1 VDQWQLRITLMSSTL
16 IWVSKVKL
24 LQKLKMKNIGFIGIG
39 LMGFPMAKN
48 LLKSGYNLKVYNR
61 SQDKA
66 DRLKEFG
73 AEISVSIKDV
83 VKNSDVIITML
94 TDDNAVEK
102 VMGSDEFISNIKEG
116 ATVIDM
122 SSVNPVLTIKYSKKL
137 KEKKINYLDAP
148 VSGGTIGAE
157 EATLAI
163 MIGGDE
169 ETFKNCYELLKKM
182 GNPTLVGPVSSGQ
195 ISKLAN
201 QIIVGVTIGAVA
213 EAVTLCEKSGTN
225 PNKMIEALSGGWA
238 DSKILQTHGKRM
250 IDKDFT
256 PKGKT
261 TTQLKDMTNII
272 NAGKAVETHLPI
284 SSLVKE
290 MYKDLVTDGHGNTD
304 HSSLYNAIEK
314 INKK

>member
-1 VDQWQLRITLMSSTL
+1 
-16 IWVSKVKL
+16 
-24 LQKLKMKNIGFIGIG
+24 MKNIGFIGIG

-48 LLKSGYNLKVYNR
+48 LLKAGYKLKVFNR

-66 DRLKEFG
+66 ERLKEFG
-73 AEISVSIKDV
+73 AYISTSIHDAV
-83 VKNSDVIITML
+83 NNADIIITML
-94 TDDNAVEK
+94 TDDVAVEK
-102 VMGSDEFISNIKEG
+102 VMSSDEFIKNIKSK

-122 SSVNPVLTIKYSKKL
+122 SSINPIISKKYA
-137 KEKKINYLDAP
+137 EIFKKKNINYLDAP

-157 EATLAI
+157 EASLAI
-163 MIGGDE
+163 MVGGE
-169 ETFKNCYELLKKM
+169 ESIFSQCFDLLKVL

-225 PNKMIEALSGGWA
+225 PSKMIKALSGGWA

-250 IDKDFT
+250 INKDFS

-261 TTQLKDMTNII
+261 STQLKDMTNII
-272 NAGKAVETHLPI
+272 NAGKAAELHLPI
-284 SSLVKE
+284 SSLIKE
-290 MYKDLVTDGHGNTD
+290 MYKNLVKDGYGNAD
-304 HSSLYNAIEK
+304 HSSLYNE
-314 INKK
+314 INKLSKK

>member
-1 VDQWQLRITLMSSTL
+1 MQ
-16 IWVSKVKL
+16 
-24 LQKLKMKNIGFIGIG
+24 IGFIGIG

-48 LLKSGYNLKVYNR
+48 LLKSGYKLKAFNR

-66 DRLKEFG
+66 ERLKEFG
-73 AEISVSIKDV
+73 AELSTSIKDAV
-83 VKNSDVIITML
+83 TSSDIIITML
-94 TDDNAVEK
+94 TDDIAVEK
-102 VMGSDEFISNIKEG
+102 VIGSDEFIKNIKPN

-122 SSVNPVLTIKYSKKL
+122 SSINPVLSKKCAKLL

-148 VSGGTIGAE
+148 VSGGTLGAE
-157 EATLAI
+157 DASLAI
-163 MIGGDE
+163 MVGGE
-169 ETFKNCYELLKKM
+169 EKIFNECFDLLKIL

-272 NAGKAVETHLPI
+272 NAGKAAETHLPI
-284 SSLVKE
+284 SSLIKE
-290 MYKDLVTDGHGNTD
+290 MYKDLVADGLGNTD

>member
-1 VDQWQLRITLMSSTL
+1 M
-16 IWVSKVKL
+16 
-24 LQKLKMKNIGFIGIG
+24 NIGFIGIG
-39 LMGFPMAKN
+39 LMGFPMSKN
-48 LLKSGYNLKVYNR
+48 LIKSGYNLKAYNR

-73 AEISVSIKDV
+73 AEISLSVKDV
-83 VKNSDVIITML
+83 VTNADVVITML
-94 TDDNAVEK
+94 TDDAAVEK
-102 VMGSDEFISNIKEG
+102 VMSSDEFISNIKEG

-157 EATLAI
+157 EASLAI
-163 MIGGDE
+163 MVGGNE

-213 EAVTLCEKSGTN
+213 EAITLCEKSGTN

-238 DSKILQTHGKRM
+238 DSKILQTHGRRM

-261 TTQLKDMTNII
+261 TTQLKDMTNIV

-284 SSLVKE
+284 SSLIKE
-290 MYKDLVTDGHGNTD
+290 MYKDLVADGHGNTD

>member
-1 VDQWQLRITLMSSTL
+1 
-16 IWVSKVKL
+16 
-24 LQKLKMKNIGFIGIG
+24 
-39 LMGFPMAKN
+39 MGFPMAKN
-48 LLKSGYNLKVYNR
+48 LLKSGYNLKAYNR

-66 DRLKEFG
+66 DRLKEYG
-73 AEISVSIKDV
+73 AEISLSIKDV
-83 VKNSDVIITML
+83 VTNADVVITML
-94 TDDNAVEK
+94 TDDAAVEK
-102 VMGSDEFISNIKEG
+102 VMSSDEFISNIKEG

-157 EATLAI
+157 EASLAI
-163 MIGGDE
+163 MVGGNE

-213 EAVTLCEKSGTN
+213 EAITLCEKSGTN

-261 TTQLKDMTNII
+261 STHLKDMNNILECA
-272 NAGKAVETHLPI
+272 NSYNTQLPI
-284 SSLVKE
+284 SNLVKE
-290 MYKDLVTDGHGNTD
+290 MYKSLVDKGHGNTD
-304 HSSLYNAIEK
+304 HSSLYNEIER

>member
-1 VDQWQLRITLMSSTL
+1 MQ
-16 IWVSKVKL
+16 
-24 LQKLKMKNIGFIGIG
+24 IGFIGIG

-48 LLKSGYNLKVYNR
+48 LLKSGYNLKAYNR

-73 AEISVSIKDV
+73 AEISTSIKGV
-83 VKNSDVIITML
+83 VTNSDVVIAML
-94 TDDNAVEK
+94 TDDAAVEK
-102 VMGSDEFISNIKEG
+102 VMGSDEFISNIKES

-122 SSVNPVLTIKYSKKL
+122 SSVNPVITKKYAEIL
-137 KEKKINYLDAP
+137 KEKNINYLDAP

-157 EATLAI
+157 EASLAI
-163 MIGGDE
+163 MVGGDE
-169 ETFKNCYELLKKM
+169 KTFKKCYDLLKIL

-225 PNKMIEALSGGWA
+225 PSKMIEALSGGWA

-250 IDKDFT
+250 INKDFS

-290 MYKDLVTDGHGNTD
+290 MYEDLVTDGHGNTD
-304 HSSLYNAIEK
+304 HSSLYNAIKK

>member
-1 VDQWQLRITLMSSTL
+1 
-16 IWVSKVKL
+16 
-24 LQKLKMKNIGFIGIG
+24 
-39 LMGFPMAKN
+39 MGFPMAKN
-48 LLKSGYNLKVYNR
+48 LLKSGYNLKAYNR

-73 AEISVSIKDV
+73 AEISLSIKDV
-83 VKNSDVIITML
+83 VTNSDTIITML
-94 TDDNAVEK
+94 TDDTAVEK
-102 VMGSDEFISNIKEG
+102 VMGSNEFISNIKEG

-122 SSVNPVLTIKYSKKL
+122 SSVNPVITKKYAEIL
-137 KEKKINYLDAP
+137 KQKNINYLDAP

-157 EATLAI
+157 EASLAI
-163 MIGGDE
+163 MVGGDE

-290 MYKDLVTDGHGNTD
+290 MYKDLVADGHGNTD

>member
-1 VDQWQLRITLMSSTL
+1 MLYINLDEKY
-16 IWVSKVKL
+16 WVYW
-24 LQKLKMKNIGFIGIG
+24 NWTHGFSHG
-39 LMGFPMAKN
+39 KK
-48 LLKSGYNLKVYNR
+48 LLKSDYNLKAYNR

-73 AEISVSIKDV
+73 AEISLSIKEV
-83 VKNSDVIITML
+83 VTNSDAIITML
-94 TDDNAVEK
+94 TDDSAVEK

-122 SSVNPVLTIKYSKKL
+122 SSVNPVITKKYAEIL
-137 KEKKINYLDAP
+137 KQKNINYLDAP

-157 EATLAI
+157 EASLAI
-163 MIGGDE
+163 MVGGDE

-290 MYKDLVTDGHGNTD
+290 MYKDLVADGHGNTD

>member
-1 VDQWQLRITLMSSTL
+1 MQ
-16 IWVSKVKL
+16 
-24 LQKLKMKNIGFIGIG
+24 IGFIGVG

-48 LLKSGYNLKVYNR
+48 LLKAGYKLKAFNR
-61 SQDKA
+61 TQDKA
-66 DRLKEFG
+66 ERLKEFS
-73 AEISVSIKDV
+73 AEISTSIKEV
-83 VKNSDVIITML
+83 VTNSDVVITML
-94 TDDNAVEK
+94 TDDAAVEK
-102 VMGSDEFISNIKEG
+102 VMGSDEFIPNIKES

-122 SSVNPVLTIKYSKKL
+122 SSVNPVITKKYAEIL
-137 KEKKINYLDAP
+137 KEKNINYLDAP

-157 EATLAI
+157 EASLAI
-163 MIGGDE
+163 MVGGDE
-169 ETFKNCYELLKKM
+169 KTFKECYDLLKIL
-182 GNPTLVGPVSSGQ
+182 GNPTLVGPVTSGQ

-225 PNKMIEALSGGWA
+225 PSKMIEALSGGWA

-250 IDKDFT
+250 IVKDFS

-284 SSLVKE
+284 SSLIKE
-290 MYKDLVTDGHGNTD
+290 MYKDLVADGHGNTD

>member
-1 VDQWQLRITLMSSTL
+1 
-16 IWVSKVKL
+16 
-24 LQKLKMKNIGFIGIG
+24 MKNIGFIGIG

-48 LLKSGYNLKVYNR
+48 LLKSGYNLKAYNR

-73 AEISVSIKDV
+73 AEISTSIKDV
-83 VKNSDVIITML
+83 VTNSDVVIAML
-94 TDDNAVEK
+94 TDDAAVEK
-102 VMGSDEFISNIKEG
+102 VMGSDEFISNIKES

-122 SSVNPVLTIKYSKKL
+122 SSVNPVITKKYAQIL
-137 KEKKINYLDAP
+137 KEKNINYLDAP

-157 EATLAI
+157 EASLAI
-163 MIGGDE
+163 MVGGDE
-169 ETFKNCYELLKKM
+169 KIFQECYDLLKIL
-182 GNPTLVGPVSSGQ
+182 GNPTLVGPVASGQ

-213 EAVTLCEKSGTN
+213 EAITLCEKSGTN
-225 PNKMIEALSGGWA
+225 PSKMIEALSGGWA

-250 IDKDFT
+250 IDKDFS

-284 SSLVKE
+284 SSLIKE
-290 MYKDLVTDGHGNTD
+290 MYKDLVADGHGNTD

-314 INKK
+314 VNKK

>member
-1 VDQWQLRITLMSSTL
+1 
-16 IWVSKVKL
+16 
-24 LQKLKMKNIGFIGIG
+24 
-39 LMGFPMAKN
+39 MGFPMAKN
-48 LLKSGYNLKVYNR
+48 LLNSGYKLKAFNR

-66 DRLKEFG
+66 EKLKNFG
-73 AEISVSIKDV
+73 AVISTSIKDAV
-83 VKNSDVIITML
+83 TNSDIIITML
-94 TDDNAVEK
+94 TDDTAVEK
-102 VMGSDEFISNIKEG
+102 VMGNEEFIKNIKPY

-122 SSVNPVLTIKYSKKL
+122 SSINPVLSKKYAEIL
-137 KEKKINYLDAP
+137 KEKNINYLDAP

-157 EATLAI
+157 EASLAI
-163 MIGGDE
+163 MVGGE
-169 ETFKNCYELLKKM
+169 EKIFNECFDLLKIL

-213 EAVTLCEKSGTN
+213 EAVTLCEKSGTD
-225 PNKMIEALSGGWA
+225 PSKMIEALSGGWA

-250 IDKDFT
+250 INKDFS

-272 NAGKAVETHLPI
+272 NAGKAVDLHLPI
-284 SSLVKE
+284 STLIQE
-290 MYKDLVTDGHGNTD
+290 MYKNLVEDGLGNTD
-304 HSSLYNAIEK
+304 HSSLYNEIEK

>member
-1 VDQWQLRITLMSSTL
+1 
-16 IWVSKVKL
+16 
-24 LQKLKMKNIGFIGIG
+24 MKSIAFIGIG

-48 LLKSGYNLKVYNR
+48 LLKSGYNLKAYNR

-83 VKNSDVIITML
+83 VTNSDIIITML

-137 KEKKINYLDAP
+137 KEKKIDYLDAP

-163 MIGGDE
+163 MVGGNE

-272 NAGKAVETHLPI
+272 NAGKAVETYLPI
-284 SSLVKE
+284 SSLIKE
-290 MYKDLVTDGHGNTD
+290 MYKDLVADGHGNTD